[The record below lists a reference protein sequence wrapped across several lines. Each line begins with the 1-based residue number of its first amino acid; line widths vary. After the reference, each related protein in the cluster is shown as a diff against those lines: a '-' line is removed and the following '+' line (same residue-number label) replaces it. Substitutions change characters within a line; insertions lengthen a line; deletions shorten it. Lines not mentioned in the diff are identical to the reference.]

1 MDYDAE
7 LKKYRTTAEEI
18 LKELKEQPKLTY
30 EQFEGLLR
38 AYAMARFLLPAD
50 TDEDEIDKLAAVSIA
65 RIYQIP
71 AEKLIQ
77 TDKPSGCTY
86 ATSVSDKK
94 VLLILSLQKALG
106 VKFDGTQTVKIKT
119 LTQLTN
125 CLWKRKEV
133 TEDGM
138 QKRFSYISGK

>member
-38 AYAMARFLLPAD
+38 AYTMARFLLPAD

-77 TDKPSGCTY
+77 TKWMYICNICFG
-86 ATSVSDKK
+86 
-94 VLLILSLQKALG
+94 QKSA
-106 VKFDGTQTVKIKT
+106 FDPKSSKSTWCKA
-119 LTQLTN
+119 
-125 CLWKRKEV
+125 
-133 TEDGM
+133 
-138 QKRFSYISGK
+138 

>member
-38 AYAMARFLLPAD
+38 AYTMARFLLPAD

-65 RIYQIP
+65 RIYQTKWMYICN
-71 AEKLIQ
+71 ICF
-77 TDKPSGCTY
+77 G
-86 ATSVSDKK
+86 
-94 VLLILSLQKALG
+94 QKSA
-106 VKFDGTQTVKIKT
+106 FDPKSSKSTWCKA
-119 LTQLTN
+119 
-125 CLWKRKEV
+125 
-133 TEDGM
+133 
-138 QKRFSYISGK
+138 

>member
-18 LKELKEQPKLTY
+18 LKELKGQPKLTY
-30 EQFEGLLR
+30 EQFEELVR
-38 AYAMARFLLPAD
+38 AYTMARFLLPED

-125 CLWKRKEV
+125 CLWERIHDHNEIDK
-133 TEDGM
+133 
-138 QKRFSYISGK
+138 

>member
-38 AYAMARFLLPAD
+38 AYTMARFLLPAD
-50 TDEDEIDKLAAVSIA
+50 TDEDELAAVSMA
-65 RIYQIP
+65 RIHQIP

-106 VKFDGTQTVKIKT
+106 VKLDGSQTVKIKT

-125 CLWKRKEV
+125 CLWERIH
-133 TEDGM
+133 DHN
-138 QKRFSYISGK
+138 

>member
-38 AYAMARFLLPAD
+38 AYTMARFLLPAD

-106 VKFDGTQTVKIKT
+106 VKLDGSQTVKIKT

-125 CLWKRKEV
+125 CLWERIH
-133 TEDGM
+133 DHN
-138 QKRFSYISGK
+138 YIGK